1 MLCKLSIYF
10 NLNKNVFNA
19 IMILFINEQ
28 LFSFQKI
35 LLGVRKLYS
44 FIGGII
50 LLILGYVFYS
60 KVIIKNFGVEPER
73 RTPAYVLEDGSD
85 YVPMSKTKNWLI
97 QLLNIA
103 GTGPIFG
110 PIMGALYGPVAFIW
124 IVIGN
129 IFAGAV
135 HDYYLGMIS
144 LRNNGAHL
152 PELATKYIGKGMK
165 HVVNIFTALL
175 LLLVGTVFVT
185 TPASLLTGVTNGLLS
200 QWGWVA
206 IIFIYYILSTVLP
219 IDKVIGKIYPFFG
232 AILILACVGVGIT
245 LFTSGN
251 FLNIPELSLANLH
264 PNNVPLIPGL
274 FFTISCGAM
283 SGFHATQSPII
294 SRTVKDEEEGRFVFY
309 GAMIA
314 EGIIAM
320 IWAAAAMALFDGQTL
335 ADIIASGT
343 ASLAVSEIA
352 YTLLGTV
359 GGTIAILGVIV
370 LPITS
375 GDTAFRSLRMVI
387 ADYIKLPQ
395 GSYKNRF
402 IITFPIYAISFALM
416 FIDFNLLW
424 RYFTWANQTTAVIAL
439 FVSASYLYLKNR
451 NYHVVLAPGVF
462 MLYMVIL
469 YLLTEQIGFGLP
481 MTISYWISLAVTAA
495 ILIAFALQMKKM
507 KEALS
512 PEDDLINDQKP
523 IAELYP
529 ELMK

>member
-1 MLCKLSIYF
+1 MF
-10 NLNKNVFNA
+10 
-19 IMILFINEQ
+19 
-28 LFSFQKI
+28 
-35 LLGVRKLYS
+35 S

-73 RTPAYVLEDGSD
+73 RTPAHVLEDGSD
-85 YVPMSKTKNWLI
+85 YVPMSKSKNWLI

-185 TPASLLTGVTNGLLS
+185 TPGSLLAGITDGFLGH
-200 QWGWVA
+200 WGWVA
-206 IIFIYYILSTVLP
+206 LIFIYYILSTVLP
-219 IDKVIGKIYPFFG
+219 IDKIIGRIYPIFG
-232 AILILACVGVGIT
+232 AILLLACAGVGIT

-251 FLNIPELSLANLH
+251 FTNIPELSLANMH
-264 PNNVPLIPGL
+264 PNNAPIIPGL

-294 SRTVKDEEEGRFVFY
+294 SRTVEDEKEGRFVFY
-309 GAMIA
+309 GAMIT
-314 EGIIAM
+314 EGVIAM
-320 IWAAAAMALFDGQTL
+320 IWAAAAMALFQGQTL

-352 YTLLGTV
+352 YTLLGTL

-387 ADYIKLPQ
+387 ADYIKMPQ
-395 GSYKNRF
+395 ATYRNRF
-402 IITFPIYAISFALM
+402 IIAIPLFAISAALM

-424 RYFTWANQTTAVIAL
+424 RYFNWANQATAVIAL
-439 FVSASYLYLKNR
+439 FVSASYLYLKGR
-451 NYHVVLAPGVF
+451 NYHVALAPGVF

-481 MTISYWISLAVTAA
+481 MQISYWISLAITA
-495 ILIAFALQMKKM
+495 LLLGAFAYQMKRM
-507 KEALS
+507 KESLS
-512 PEDDLINDQKP
+512 PDDDLINDQKP
-523 IAELYP
+523 IEELYP
-529 ELMK
+529 ELLN

>member
-1 MLCKLSIYF
+1 M
-10 NLNKNVFNA
+10 
-19 IMILFINEQ
+19 
-28 LFSFQKI
+28 
-35 LLGVRKLYS
+35 YS
-44 FIGGII
+44 FIGGIV

-73 RTPAYVLEDGSD
+73 RTPAHVLEDGSD

-129 IFAGAV
+129 IFGGAV

-185 TPASLLTGVTNGLLS
+185 TPASLLEGITDGFLGH
-200 QWGWVA
+200 WGWV
-206 IIFIYYILSTVLP
+206 ILIFIYYILSTVLP
-219 IDKVIGKIYPFFG
+219 IDKIIGRIYPIFG
-232 AILILACVGVGIT
+232 AILILACIGIGIT

-251 FLNIPELSLANLH
+251 YVNIPELSLANMH
-264 PNNVPLIPGL
+264 PDNVPIIPGL

-294 SRTVKDEEEGRFVFY
+294 SRTVEEEEEGRFVFY
-309 GAMIA
+309 GAMVA
-314 EGIIAM
+314 EGVIAM
-320 IWAAAAMALFDGQTL
+320 IWAAAAMTLFQGQTL
-335 ADIIASGT
+335 SQIIAEGT
-343 ASLAVSEIA
+343 ASLAVSEIS
-352 YTLLGTV
+352 YTLLGAF
-359 GGTIAILGVIV
+359 GGTLAILGVIV

-387 ADYIKLPQ
+387 ADYINMKQ
-395 GSYKNRF
+395 GTYKNRF
-402 IITFPIYAISFALM
+402 IIIIPIFVVSAALM

-424 RYFTWANQTTAVIAL
+424 RYFNWANQATAVIAL
-439 FVSASYLYLKNR
+439 FVSSSYLFLKDR
-451 NYHVVLAPGVF
+451 NYHLTLAPGTF

-481 MTISYWISLAVTAA
+481 MDISYWISLALTALV
-495 ILIAFALQMKKM
+495 LIAFARRMKKL
-507 KEALS
+507 KEELS
-512 PEDDLINDQKP
+512 PNDDLINDHKP
-523 IAELYP
+523 IEEVYP
-529 ELMK
+529 GSIK